1 MSAIVKD
8 QRAVAQLS
16 RAERIRA
23 LRALPQPEP
32 VPNMQ
37 AYLDERER
45 ALAFS
50 PRRRENYERF
60 VAAGRRSATV
70 DYLPVKLDIE
80 NVSRCNFRCT
90 MCVVSDWTKGQRA
103 EDMSPAEFKGLLHE
117 QYGLVEI
124 KLQGIGEPLMQRG
137 DFFEMIRYARSQ
149 SIWVRTTTNASLLH
163 LNNNYKSLIDSG
175 VNEVQISIDGASKR
189 VFEGI
194 RRGSVFD
201 RVVKNCKLVN
211 GYCDELGIMR
221 CKMWTV
227 VQKANRHELFDLV
240 TLAKEMGFRTMVFA
254 LNLSD
259 WAQVDWAERNQGVSV
274 EDEFDPQVGQKLI
287 QYGEELGVTVRFW
300 VNQEKFSTE
309 SPERLCPWPFERAY
323 VASDMRVVPC
333 CHIGNP
339 DVHQIGERLG
349 GGEGFSDIWTSQTYN
364 EFRQSHLD
372 GKIPDVC
379 RSCYFGN
386 SRAADTSS
394 AE

>member
-1 MSAIVKD
+1 MMGVLAPD
-8 QRAVAQLS
+8 HEHLARFD
-16 RAERIRA
+16 RAERIGA

-32 VPNMQ
+32 VPNLQ
-37 AYLDERER
+37 AYLDERR
-45 ALAFS
+45 S
-50 PRRRENYERF
+50 NYERYL
-60 VAAGRRSATV
+60 AASRRSADV

-90 MCVVSDWTKGQRA
+90 MCVVSDWHKGQRA
-103 EDMSPAEFKGLLHE
+103 DDMCLTDFKRLLDE

-124 KLQGIGEPLMQRG
+124 KLQGIGEPLMQRE
-137 DFFEMIRYARSQ
+137 DFFEMIRYAREQ

-163 LNNNYKSLIDSG
+163 LSDNYRRLIDTG
-175 VNEVQISIDGASKR
+175 VNEVQISIDGASKE
-189 VFEGI
+189 VFERI

-201 RVVKNCKLVN
+201 RVVANCKLIN
-211 GYCDELGIMR
+211 AYCEERGVVR

-227 VQKANRHELFDLV
+227 VQKDNRHELLDRV
-240 TLAKEMGFRTMVFA
+240 TLAKDMGFRTMVFA

-259 WAQVDWAERNQGVSV
+259 WAQQDWAERNQTVSV
-274 EDEFDPQVGQKLI
+274 EEEFDPDFGRELVRC
-287 QYGEELGVTVRFW
+287 GEELGITVRFW
-300 VNQEKFSTE
+300 VNQEKYSTA

-339 DVHQIGERLG
+339 DVHQIGDPLDG
-349 GGEGFSDIWTSQTYN
+349 GTGFSGVWTSEAYSA
-364 EFRQSHLD
+364 FRQSHLE

-386 SRAADTSS
+386 GRAADTSG
-394 AE
+394 E